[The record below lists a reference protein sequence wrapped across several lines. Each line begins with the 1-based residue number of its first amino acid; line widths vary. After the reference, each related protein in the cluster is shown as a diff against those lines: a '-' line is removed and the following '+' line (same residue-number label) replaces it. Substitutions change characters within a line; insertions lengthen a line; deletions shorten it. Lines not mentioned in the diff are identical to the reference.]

1 MIPYRKNVAI
11 LFQKIHE
18 DTNSRFVFKF
28 HGNRPPWSEWQ
39 TMRCLADKSLQGSV
53 RATWP
58 NVSL

>member
-28 HGNRPPWSEWQ
+28 HGNRPPGSE
-39 TMRCLADKSLQGSV
+39 
-53 RATWP
+53 
-58 NVSL
+58 